1 MNEFEKSLFALEK
14 KGRLRSKKLLPT
26 NAVDFASNDYLGFKK
41 DAKSFE
47 KAVKSA
53 QKHGVFAP
61 SASQLVYGYQEPH
74 RRLENTL
81 KKLHAFEDALIVGSG
96 FLANSALVSALPSH
110 HDLILMDE
118 EYHASGIAALA
129 LSKAPHQLFLH
140 NNPQD
145 LEARLKKS
153 DAKRVFIFAESVY
166 SMIGDILSQKIIELA
181 DKYDAYL
188 VIDEAHAYGVIGKNL
203 GGIYDYYGLSPKP
216 KHIKM
221 GTLSKAIGG
230 YGSYILAQK
239 EVILFLINRAKQII
253 YSTALSPIDAFIANE
268 RIKKISKNSFS
279 LRKKIDRRLLACEEI
294 LEKKIETPIIMLESK
309 NAENIHK
316 KLAKM
321 NIITGFIRPP
331 TTPKASIRVIAR
343 LGEKEENLIKTLK
356 IIKSLA

>member
-14 KGRLRSKKLLPT
+14 KGRLRSKKFLPK
-26 NAVDFASNDYLGFKK
+26 NVIDFASNDYLGFKK

-74 RRLENTL
+74 KRLENTL
-81 KKLHAFEDALIVGSG
+81 KKLHAFEDAIIVGSG

-129 LSKAPHQLFLH
+129 LSKAPYQLFLH

-145 LEARLKKS
+145 LQEKLRNS
-153 DAKRVFIFAESVY
+153 DAKRVFVFVESVY
-166 SMIGDILSQKIIELA
+166 SMIGDILPLKIIELA

-188 VIDEAHAYGVIGKNL
+188 VIDEAHGYGVIGGNL
-203 GGIYDYYGLSPKP
+203 GGVYDYYGITPKP

-230 YGSYILAQK
+230 YGAYILAQK
-239 EVILFLINRAKQII
+239 EVISFLVNRAKQII
-253 YSTALSPIDAFIANE
+253 YSTALSPIDALIANE
-268 RIKKISKNSFS
+268 RVKKISKNSFA
-279 LRKKIDRRLLACEEI
+279 LRKKLDRRLLICEDI
-294 LEKKIETPIIMLESK
+294 LEKKIYTPIIMLESK

-316 KLAKM
+316 KLVKM

-331 TTPKASIRVIAR
+331 TTPKASIRLIAR
-343 LGEKEENLIKTLK
+343 LGETEENLIKTLK
-356 IIKSLA
+356 MIKSLA